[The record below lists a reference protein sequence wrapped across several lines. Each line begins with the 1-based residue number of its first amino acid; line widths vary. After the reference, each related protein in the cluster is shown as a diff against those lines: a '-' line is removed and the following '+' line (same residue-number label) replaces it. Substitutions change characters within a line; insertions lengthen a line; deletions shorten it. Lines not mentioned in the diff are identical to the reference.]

1 VNLALDSMLTDTY
14 RHKGLRKK
22 LVEELKKMGIQ
33 DQRVLDA
40 INNVPRHYFL
50 SSAFLEFAYENKAF
64 QIGAGQTISHPF
76 TVATQTQL
84 LKITPGMKVLE
95 IGTGSGFQTAVLCEM
110 GAKVFSIE
118 RQKLLHD
125 NSKTLLGKMG
135 YKPHLVYGDGYKGL
149 PSFAPFDRVIITCAV
164 PLVPEELM
172 LQLKPGG
179 LLVMPYGEGEVQQMM
194 VIEEMPDGTFH
205 SQLHGHF
212 SFVPMLEKRNSVH

>member
-1 VNLALDSMLTDTY
+1 MLTDSY
-14 RHKGLRKK
+14 KHKGLRKK
-22 LVEELKKMGIQ
+22 LLEELKKMGIS
-33 DQRVLDA
+33 DQKVLDA
-40 INNVPRHYFL
+40 MNAVPRHYFL

-84 LKITPGMKVLE
+84 LKVEPGMKVLE

-125 NSKTLLGKMG
+125 NSKKLLTLMG

-149 PSFAPFDRVIITCAV
+149 PSFAPFDRVIITCAIPV
-164 PLVPEELM
+164 IPEEVM
-172 LQLKPGG
+172 LQMKPGG
-179 LLVMPYGEGEVQQMM
+179 LLVMPFGEGEVQQMM
-194 VIEEMPDGTFH
+194 VVEEMPDGTFQ
-205 SQLHGHF
+205 SELHGKF
-212 SFVPMLEKRNSVH
+212 SFVPMLEKRNSIH